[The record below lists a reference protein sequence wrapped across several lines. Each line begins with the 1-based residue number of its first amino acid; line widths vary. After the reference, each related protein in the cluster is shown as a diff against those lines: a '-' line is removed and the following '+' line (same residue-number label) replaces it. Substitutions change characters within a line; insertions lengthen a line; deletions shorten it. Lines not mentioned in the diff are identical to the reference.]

1 MQSFTGLTEKQVKER
16 IAAGQTNDY
25 RMNPAKST
33 GTIIREN
40 TLTLFNLLN
49 FLLAACLFAVKAYS
63 NMFFISIIILN
74 IIIGIVQELRAKKMV
89 DRLTLL
95 AQNDITVIRDGKK
108 QAIAPDQLVLGDH
121 VLLKAGEQIP
131 SDMRV
136 LDGLAEVNESLLTG
150 ESDTIVKKA
159 ESEILSG
166 SYLTSGQLLAEVQH
180 VGAEN
185 YAAKIINETKAAK
198 PIKSELI
205 QSIQKISKFTSFIIL
220 PIGIL
225 LFIEAFFLRDSSTYT
240 AVVASV
246 AALLGMLPKGLVL
259 LISIALTTGV
269 LKLAKKQ
276 VLVQNMYAIENL
288 AHMDVLCLD
297 KTGTLTEGNM
307 QVENLYLL
315 DETYRSTLP
324 TLMTSY
330 LAATEDSNPTAQ
342 ALNHYFGEGAQVS
355 AKQVLPFSSDRK
367 YGAVTFESNIT

>member
-95 AQNDITVIRDGKK
+95 AQNDITVIREGKK

-131 SDMRV
+131 SDMLV

-159 ESEILSG
+159 GAEILSG

-240 AVVASV
+240 AVVASRY
-246 AALLGMLPKGLVL
+246 AAEGSSLTDQHRIDHRRLKAGQKASARTKHVCHRKFGSYGRSLLG
-259 LISIALTTGV
+259 
-269 LKLAKKQ
+269 
-276 VLVQNMYAIENL
+276 
-288 AHMDVLCLD
+288 
-297 KTGTLTEGNM
+297 
-307 QVENLYLL
+307 
-315 DETYRSTLP
+315 
-324 TLMTSY
+324 
-330 LAATEDSNPTAQ
+330 
-342 ALNHYFGEGAQVS
+342 
-355 AKQVLPFSSDRK
+355 
-367 YGAVTFESNIT
+367 